1 MSYPKRRFQGFH
13 KPWRFVRLADAAASF
28 DYGVNVAAGP
38 FDGTHGYIR
47 ITDIDDKT
55 RKYLASAGKSPVQVP
70 QEQYL
75 VGQDDILFART
86 GTSTGKTYL
95 YDKSDGKLY
104 FSGFLIRAHIK
115 DGYNSRFVF
124 SQTLTQTYKKWVAVM
139 SVRSGQP
146 GINLR
151 EYMRYGFYV
160 PERAEQDKIAQTIF
174 LLDKKI
180 ELQQERAKLLRRY
193 KQGLLQICFFNKS
206 EDKRQRWNSAKV
218 REILPQRAHRG
229 VAGLELLSVTK
240 ESGVKKRSELGAMDV
255 SSLDKRRY
263 KLAMPGDIVCNSMR
277 MWQGACGVSP
287 YKGIVSPAYTV
298 LIPSEQIDARW
309 IVQLFKTKK
318 MQNLFKRYS
327 QGLTDDA
334 WTLKYTQIA
343 DIQLHFPSFEE
354 QRKMADMLEKADRA
368 VTLCEEKIDCLYSY
382 KQALLQQILL

>member
-13 KPWRFVRLADAAASF
+13 KPWRFIRLADAATSF

-55 RKYLASAGKSPVQVP
+55 RKYLAHNGKSPVQVP

-75 VGQDDILFART
+75 VGRNDILFART

-95 YDKSDGKLY
+95 YDESDGKLY

-115 DGYNSRFVF
+115 DDYNSRFVF
-124 SQTLTQTYKKWVAVM
+124 SQTLTHAYKKWVAVM
-139 SVRSGQP
+139 STRSGQP

-180 ELQQERAKLLRRY
+180 KLQQERAALLRQY
-193 KQGLLQICFFNKS
+193 KLGLLQICFFEKS
-206 EDKRQRWNSAKV
+206 EEKRKGWNSAKV
-218 REILPQRAHRG
+218 REILPQRVRRG
-229 VAGLELLSVTK
+229 AAGLELLSVTK

-298 LIPSEQIDARW
+298 LVPSEQIDARW

-318 MQNLFKRYS
+318 MQNLFKYYS
-327 QGLTDDA
+327 QGLTDDVC
-334 WTLKYTQIA
+334 TLKYTQIA